1 MRPDEVT
8 LEVEKD
14 GLELSKSRR
23 IDGYKHVVH
32 HPTADFSGARGWR
45 KSSYRGSLTDTRE
58 GRKDILGPLRRGC
71 LAALKTKP
79 GSRRPDQEMLEK
91 RRRRSGP
98 S

>member
-32 HPTADFSGARGWR
+32 HPTADQVVPEAGEKAATA
-45 KSSYRGSLTDTRE
+45 KASLTRV
-58 GRKDILGPLRRGC
+58 R
-71 LAALKTKP
+71 AARI
-79 GSRRPDQEMLEK
+79 SSVRCDEDV
-91 RRRRSGP
+91 
-98 S
+98 